1 MRRENCLR
9 VSKINL
15 TCGERAILDHLVQQ
29 LTNKLKFVSSQR
41 EVLPRRISLTFDD
54 GPNAATTPHL
64 LDFLKASGIT
74 ATFFVVGQNAA
85 NARGFAI
92 IERIAAEGHQIGNH
106 SYSHARLTQL
116 GAAQIEQEI
125 KQTEALIG
133 SLDKGIKLFRP
144 PFGFHN
150 ALVDRT
156 VGALGYKLVLWNVSS
171 LDWRARYQNRRWV
184 SHVLRQIKARR
195 NCIIL
200 AHDVHP
206 TTVKHFPELVAE
218 IRKLP
223 DTEFAQVA

>member
-1 MRRENCLR
+1 M
-9 VSKINL
+9 
-15 TCGERAILDHLVQQ
+15 
-29 LTNKLKFVSSQR
+29 SSQR
-41 EVLPRRISLTFDD
+41 EALPRRISLTFDD
-54 GPNAATTPHL
+54 GPNAATTPCL
-64 LDFLKASGIT
+64 LDFLKASGIK
-74 ATFFVVGQNAA
+74 ATFFVVGQNVA

-150 ALVDRT
+150 AIVDRT
-156 VGALGYKLVLWNVSS
+156 VEALGYKLVLWDVSS
-171 LDWRARYQNRRWV
+171 LDWRAHYQNRRWV

-195 NCIIL
+195 NSVVL
-200 AHDVHP
+200 AHDVFP
-206 TTVKHFPELVAE
+206 STVEHVPELVAA
-218 IRKLP
+218 IRKSP
-223 DTEFAQVA
+223 ENEFAQVTR